1 MNAERET
8 HETPAEMPERP
19 RPWLERPHAG
29 VTLLLGLALLFWLC
43 FALAGTFS
51 PPSMST
57 VTCRPVMT
65 GTQIMDEL
73 MSRLRWSASSHS
85 GDVHSKSGPSH
96 VTGSVACCR

>member
-8 HETPAEMPERP
+8 HETPAETPERP

-51 PPSMST
+51 PPEE
-57 VTCRPVMT
+57 RIAGAEPVAHYAW
-65 GTQIMDEL
+65 I
-73 MSRLRWSASSHS
+73 R
-85 GDVHSKSGPSH
+85 
-96 VTGSVACCR
+96 